1 MIYDLCGTMK
11 NIFLAGDLK
20 SAKYIQVWGVLFFQA
35 CSYSTHYCS
44 SGFPPN
50 DEELW
55 INFHKLSGLSAS
67 RNPEAHGCV
76 IVGSPQNPVSTLWC
90 QPSLPFLVI
99 VHLPK
104 NADTQGHG
112 FLCQHQELSPQ
123 PGKNAHIDKEITN
136 TYIYMYIYIYI
147 SIYIYTHTIF
157 RWSFKLWRL

>member
-1 MIYDLCGTMK
+1 MFPSSSCRRLQAGSDSCDGHGLGNNLSSWSDYVTDVTSWWVGGIIVNYILYDLCGTMK
-11 NIFLAGDLK
+11 NIFLAGNLK

-76 IVGSPQNPVSTLWC
+76 IQRSPQNPVRTLWC

-112 FLCQHQELSPQ
+112 FLS
-123 PGKNAHIDKEITN
+123 K
-136 TYIYMYIYIYI
+136 
-147 SIYIYTHTIF
+147 
-157 RWSFKLWRL
+157 